1 MRSKPCG
8 LSFRGK
14 KRGFSAHIGPGG
26 AVPPPRVPPF
36 SPAKRS
42 RPPQAEKASYRTNRS
57 GPLVWVLQRAETGR
71 IRQIRQKRAERDKAA
86 ACRKIRATGRK
97 TLPQGVEGRHAVQ
110 NALSRKWGKRKN
122 VPERIR
128 AGHIVR
134 HWRLFPDISSCWFHP
149 QTGNP
154 ASLASL
160 SVQEARPAGIFL
172 SAAGRH
178 RPGEEGKFFPCSSI
192 FRWNR
197 FAC

>member
-1 MRSKPCG
+1 MRPLVSRKETRF
-8 LSFRGK
+8 FR
-14 KRGFSAHIGPGG
+14 SHWAGG
-26 AVPPPRVPPF
+26 RCAAASRSPF
-36 SPAKRS
+36 FPAKRS
-42 RPPQAEKASYRTNRS
+42 RPPQEEKASYRTNRS

-128 AGHIVR
+128 AGHVVR

-160 SVQEARPAGIFL
+160 SAQARPAEIFFVCRRAAQARRGRKIFSL
-172 SAAGRH
+172 SEH
-178 RPGEEGKFFPCSSI
+178 FPFKPLCML
-192 FRWNR
+192 NHT
-197 FAC
+197 A